1 MHDDELLDIEDLA
14 TNVAVTRL
22 SLTIDALRSK
32 LPGASDSTLE
42 KVQAH
47 LNETA
52 RSLIAANEGRQEGEV
67 PFPLPNG
74 TKVRCRT
81 DHVVGTV
88 CGHDAERGKYKVDYP
103 DIDVWCYESDDL
115 SGIEVWNG

>member
-52 RSLIAANEGRQEGEV
+52 RSLIAANEG
-67 PFPLPNG
+67 LPNG

-81 DHVVGTV
+81 DGVVGTI
-88 CGHDAERGKYKVDYP
+88 CGYDAERGKYKVDYP